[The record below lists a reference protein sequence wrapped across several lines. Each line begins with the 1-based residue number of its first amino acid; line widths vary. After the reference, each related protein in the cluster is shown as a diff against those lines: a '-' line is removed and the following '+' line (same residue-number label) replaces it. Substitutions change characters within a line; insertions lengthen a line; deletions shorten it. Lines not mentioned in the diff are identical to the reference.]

1 MFQLVGDKKT
11 VRDIEQGSFVVVTN
25 THIHVFDQKK
35 NEIHRF
41 SGFDVKSAIVIDS
54 CYMYIME
61 EFCDQVYSQHADPE
75 NDNQLSEEKRK
86 QPSKYVQ
93 ESGFTS
99 VNFNALF
106 SGQFIEVEVT
116 SAACGLNSYIGK
128 SMTTDDISVMKSL
141 EEMSIL
147 PIPHWNLM
155 SFVGMGSKNQYL
167 IWKNSIDGFFTALSK
182 KGKLITW
189 SSVTGKLLW

>member
-1 MFQLVGDKKT
+1 M
-11 VRDIEQGSFVVVTN
+11 
-25 THIHVFDQKK
+25 
-35 NEIHRF
+35 
-41 SGFDVKSAIVIDS
+41 
-54 CYMYIME
+54 
-61 EFCDQVYSQHADPE
+61 
-75 NDNQLSEEKRK
+75 
-86 QPSKYVQ
+86 
-93 ESGFTS
+93 
-99 VNFNALF
+99 
-106 SGQFIEVEVT
+106 EVT